1 MTKLFELY
9 YYDNLVLYLVAKDKV
24 TIITITIT
32 VTITITATVTITV
45 TVQNNYMVKMQKC
58 KIW

>member
-9 YYDNLVLYLVAKDKV
+9 YYDNLLLYLVAKDKV
-24 TIITITIT
+24 TIITIT